1 MADKIVPCL
10 WFDGE
15 AEAATAFYVSL
26 LPDSRI
32 TAVNRSP
39 VDTPSGPAGSV
50 LTVQFVLAGRE
61 YLALNGGPNFRFT
74 EAVSFMVMTEDQAET
89 DRLWDALTADGGREN
104 ACGWLKDRWGLS
116 WQITP
121 RRLVELTTD
130 PNPARAK
137 AAMQAMMDMIKI
149 DIAALDRA
157 VADL

>member
-32 TAVNRSP
+32 TAVNRTP

-74 EAVSFMVMTEDQAET
+74 EAVSFMVMTEDHAET

-121 RRLVELTTD
+121 VALMNAIAHPD
-130 PNPARAK
+130 PATAKRAFE
-137 AAMQAMMDMIKI
+137 AMMGMTKI
-149 DIAALDRA
+149 DIAAIEAA
-157 VADL
+157 VRG

>member
-10 WFDGE
+10 WFDGD

-26 LPDSRI
+26 LPDSRV

-39 VDTPSGPAGSV
+39 ADTPSGPAGSI
-50 LTVQFVLAGRE
+50 LTVQFVLAGHD
-61 YLALNGGPNFRFT
+61 YVALNGGPNFRFT

-89 DRLWDALTADGGREN
+89 DRLWDALIADGGSEN

-121 RRLVELTTD
+121 RRLMDLTTD
-130 PNPARAK
+130 PDPARAA
-137 AAMQAMMDMIKI
+137 AAMQSMMTMRKI

>member
-1 MADKIVPCL
+1 MTDKIIPCL
-10 WFDGE
+10 WFDGD

-39 VDTPSGPAGSV
+39 VDTPSGSEGSV
-50 LTVQFVLAGRE
+50 LTVQFVLAGRQ

-89 DRLWDALTADGGREN
+89 DRLWDALLADGGSEN

-121 RRLVELTTD
+121 RVLSAAVTHAD
-130 PNPARAK
+130 PATAKRAFE
-137 AAMQAMMDMIKI
+137 AMMTMTKI
-149 DIAALDRA
+149 DIAAIEAA
-157 VADL
+157 VANP

>member
-1 MADKIVPCL
+1 MADKIIPCL
-10 WFDGE
+10 WFDGD

-26 LPDSRI
+26 LTDSRI

-39 VDTPSGPAGSV
+39 VDTPSGPEGSV
-50 LTVQFVLAGRE
+50 LTIQFVLAGRE

-89 DRLWDALTADGGREN
+89 ERLWAALLADGGSEN
-104 ACGWLKDRWGLS
+104 DCGWLKDRWGLS

-121 RRLVELTTD
+121 RRLMDLTTD
-130 PNPARAK
+130 PDPARAA
-137 AAMQAMMDMIKI
+137 AAMQSMMTMRKI

>member
-1 MADKIVPCL
+1 MTDKIVPCL
-10 WFDGE
+10 WFDGD

-39 VDTPSGPAGSV
+39 VDTPSGPEGSV

-61 YLALNGGPNFRFT
+61 YLALNGGSAFHFT

-89 DRLWDALTADGGREN
+89 DRLWDALLADGGSEN

-121 RRLVELTTD
+121 RRLMELTTD

-137 AAMQAMMDMIKI
+137 AAMQARMGMIKI

>member
-1 MADKIVPCL
+1 MANKIVPCL
-10 WFDGE
+10 WFDGD

-26 LPDSRI
+26 MPDSRV

-50 LTVQFVLAGRE
+50 LTVQFVLAGQA
-61 YLALNGGPNFRFT
+61 YLALNGGPAFRFT

-89 DRLWDALTADGGREN
+89 DRLWDALIADGGSEN
-104 ACGWLKDRWGLS
+104 DCGWLKDRWGLS

-121 RRLVELTTD
+121 RRLMDLTTD
-130 PNPARAK
+130 PDPARAA
-137 AAMQAMMDMIKI
+137 AAMQAMMTMRKI

>member
-1 MADKIVPCL
+1 MSDKIIPCL
-10 WFDGE
+10 WFDGD

-26 LPDSRI
+26 LPDSYI

-39 VDTPSGPAGSV
+39 VDTPSGPEGTV
-50 LTVQFVLAGRE
+50 LTMQFVLAGRE

-74 EAVSFMVMTEDQAET
+74 EAVSFMVMTEDQTET
-89 DRLWDALTADGGREN
+89 DRLWDALLADGGKEN

-121 RRLVELTTD
+121 RRLMELTTD
-130 PNPARAK
+130 PNPARAR
-137 AAMQAMMDMIKI
+137 AAMQAMMGMIKI

-157 VADL
+157 VADV

>member
-10 WFDGE
+10 WFDGD
-15 AEAATAFYVSL
+15 AEAAIAFYVSL
-26 LPDSRI
+26 LPDSRV

-50 LTVQFVLAGRE
+50 LTVQFVLAGQA
-61 YLALNGGPNFRFT
+61 YLALNGGPAFRFT

-89 DRLWDALTADGGREN
+89 DRLWDALIADGGSEN
-104 ACGWLKDRWGLS
+104 DCGWLKDRWGLS

-121 RRLVELTTD
+121 RRLMDLTTD
-130 PNPARAK
+130 PDPARAA
-137 AAMQAMMDMIKI
+137 AAMQAMMTMRKI

-157 VADL
+157 VTDL

>member
-10 WFDGE
+10 WFDGDGE
-15 AEAATAFYVSL
+15 EAARFYVSL

-32 TAVNRSP
+32 DGVHRSP
-39 VDTPSGPAGSV
+39 VDTPSGPADSV
-50 LTVQFVLAGRE
+50 LMVEFTLAGRS
-61 YLALNGGPNFRFT
+61 YLALNGGSAFKFD

-89 DRLWDALTADGGREN
+89 DRLWDALIANGGQES

-121 RRLVELTTD
+121 RRLMELTTD
-130 PNPARAK
+130 PNRERAR
-137 AAMQAMMDMIKI
+137 AAMQAMMTMRKI

-157 VADL
+157 VAEI

>member
-1 MADKIVPCL
+1 MSDKIIPCL

-39 VDTPSGPAGSV
+39 VDTPSGAEGTV

-61 YLALNGGPNFRFT
+61 YLALNGGPTFRFT
-74 EAVSFMVMTEDQAET
+74 EAVSFMVMTEDQTET
-89 DRLWDALTADGGREN
+89 DRLWDALLADGGKEN

-121 RRLVELTTD
+121 RRLMELTTD
-130 PNPARAK
+130 PNPARAR
-137 AAMQAMMDMIKI
+137 AAMQAMMGMIKI

-157 VADL
+157 VADV

>member
-1 MADKIVPCL
+1 MTDKIIPCL
-10 WFDGE
+10 WFDGD

-39 VDTPSGPAGSV
+39 VDTPSGPEGSV
-50 LTVQFVLAGRE
+50 LTVQFVLAGHQ

-74 EAVSFMVMTEDQAET
+74 EALSFMVMTEDQAET
-89 DRLWDALTADGGREN
+89 DRLWDALLADGGSEK

-121 RRLVELTTD
+121 RRLMELTTD

-137 AAMQAMMDMIKI
+137 AAMRAMMGMIKI